1 MVYYFSFF
9 YAVSR
14 RETAGDRERE
24 RKREREK
31 ERKREKDG
39 VGLLDASRRVGPD
52 CEREVREGRE
62 RVRAAEQ
69 GAEW

>member
-1 MVYYFSFF
+1 MKDGILFLNFLRVVV
-9 YAVSR
+9 AER
-14 RETAGDRERE
+14 RRGRERE
-24 RKREREK
+24 GE
-31 ERKREKDG
+31 REKDG